1 MSDQIDYF
9 SICRR
14 SQTRTHSNTERQVAA
29 QPLRMNINNINN
41 AVAFHSTHPAIH
53 ITLDEFKNVKRTG
66 SRAKF
71 FFFIHYHVFKWES
84 KHPRVWQLT
93 LSLPALKKKAI
104 FHWHG
109 HRMIAPIAMV
119 KDVYNSKWKS
129 TAKVGKNSFTIII
142 NEMIDLFGVKTNDF
156 RPSCNSYLSV

>member
-71 FFFIHYHVFKWES
+71 FSSSIITSLNENLNTQEYDNWLSHSLRWRRKPYFFGMAIAWLHLLQWLKMLIIPNGGAQQKWE
-84 KHPRVWQLT
+84 KIVLRLLLT
-93 LSLPALKKKAI
+93 
-104 FHWHG
+104 
-109 HRMIAPIAMV
+109 
-119 KDVYNSKWKS
+119 KW
-129 TAKVGKNSFTIII
+129 
-142 NEMIDLFGVKTNDF
+142 
-156 RPSCNSYLSV
+156 